1 MEVSLKVS
9 ILVPREDGVKM
20 RIKLIPR
27 NGLGNRLQA
36 ITSAIVLSKDIG
48 ADVRIL
54 WSEETQLPLKAGE
67 VFSSSTLSKLFE
79 ECTEPQIRLLLNEI
93 PEFLTTSEETGQIF
107 LRGNRLGEQKFM
119 KRISELI
126 RSNANY
132 KQITIV
138 AGGQFELNRK
148 RKLTRKRLEFQER
161 RHVAY
166 ENLIFSQAIND
177 DAETMLSSLTMP
189 YIALHLRG
197 TDRANQ
203 SISDRL
209 LVRECLRLNKK
220 VKTGSFLIVGD
231 SADRIAI
238 VRRLFESSSISPQLS
253 PVKELTRTS
262 STGSRMAILD
272 WILLKNAAVIVAS
285 STSTFAVEAAV
296 AGGLYE
302 KSVFLKPNLAKRAR
316 IYLLEKLALF
326 RKFGVN
332 PF

>member
-9 ILVPREDGVKM
+9 ILVPREDGVKV

-36 ITSAIVLSKDIG
+36 ITSAIVLSQDLD
-48 ADVRIL
+48 AEVRIL
-54 WSEETQLPLKAGE
+54 WSEESQLPLKAE
-67 VFSSSTLSKLFE
+67 QVFSSSTLSELFE
-79 ECTEPQIRLLLNEI
+79 ECTEPQISLLLSEI

-119 KRISELI
+119 KKISELI
-126 RSNANY
+126 RLNANY

-138 AGGQFELNRK
+138 AGGQFELNRN
-148 RKLTRKRLEFQER
+148 RKLVQRQLKFQER
-161 RHVAY
+161 RQHVY
-166 ENLIFSQAIND
+166 EKLIFNEAIND
-177 DAETMLSSLTMP
+177 YADSMLRSLTKP

-203 SISDRL
+203 SISDHL
-209 LVRECLRLNKK
+209 LVRESIRIDKK
-220 VKTGSFLIVGD
+220 INTGSFLIVGD
-231 SADRIAI
+231 SADRIAK
-238 VRRLFESSSISPQLS
+238 VKRLFEAESISPQLS

-262 STGSRMAILD
+262 LTGSRMAIQD

-296 AGGLYE
+296 AGGIYE